1 MIKNSFKKSEE
12 LVDAFLENI
21 LGDDKGVLL
30 KVREEWAESVGAEL
44 SKHTE
49 PEEFKKGVLT
59 VKVIGAVWRKELKMT
74 AGKAVEKKLT
84 EKYPKIKKVVW
95 R

>member
-1 MIKNSFKKSEE
+1 MSRNTFKKSNE
-12 LVDAFLENI
+12 LVDVFLENI

-30 KVREEWAESVGAEL
+30 KVKEEWKESVGAEL

-49 PEEFKKGVLT
+49 PEEFKKGVLS

-84 EKYPKIKKVVW
+84 EKYSKIKKVIW